1 MSGQAVSAG
10 FDLTVKSDLVDTVQE
25 IEVNVVEGL
34 FIQIVINLVDNAI
47 KYSNQSDTKKIDIIF
62 SVQDKQEL
70 TVIVSD
76 YGHGVELEQ

>member
-1 MSGQAVSAG
+1 LSGQAVSAG

-70 TVIVSD
+70 TVNVSD

>member
-1 MSGQAVSAG
+1 
-10 FDLTVKSDLVDTVQE
+10 
-25 IEVNVVEGL
+25 
-34 FIQIVINLVDNAI
+34 VINLVDNAI

-70 TVIVSD
+70 TVNVSD